1 MCETE
6 TENKAQPSEHILDP
20 SILQLIKNLAQ
31 ALQSHHI
38 DCTASDD
45 PLVFARALYRDRE
58 LVDKARDF
66 LAMAQGRPQSWHIP
80 EIF

>member
-1 MCETE
+1 MHESET
-6 TENKAQPSEHILDP
+6 KPSECALDP
-20 SILQLIKNLAQ
+20 SVLQLIQELAQ

-45 PLVFARALYRDRE
+45 PLVFARALYYDRE
-58 LVDKARDF
+58 LVDEARDF
-66 LAMAQGRPQSWHIP
+66 LAMAQGRLQSWHIP

>member
-1 MCETE
+1 MTYESENET
-6 TENKAQPSEHILDP
+6 QPSECTLDP
-20 SILQLIKNLAQ
+20 SVLQLIQELAQ

-58 LVDKARDF
+58 LVDEARDF